1 MNHQSAEV
9 NQVESI
15 LNVYAAGIGKVYR
28 FLILHLLWLVFT
40 LLGCI
45 IFGLFPACHAL
56 LETMK
61 KSTDLGTK
69 AYFYVFLKSYKTAFL
84 KINQA
89 AIIWFTMFGLMSMNL
104 FIFRDGRIYVQLGIM
119 GMLLLMVLCLIYFF
133 QHFTLYETIIKQIR
147 RSFGYVFMYPKK
159 NIIYMCV
166 IFGCILALQ
175 FSPGVTVFF
184 FSSVVAHFIVNS

>member
-45 IFGLFPACHAL
+45 IFGLFPACYAL
-56 LETMK
+56 LKTMK
-61 KSTDLGTK
+61 KPTDLGTK

-89 AIIWFTMFGLMSMNL
+89 AIIWLTMLGLMSMNL
-104 FIFRDGRIYVQLGIM
+104 FIFHNGSMFVQLVILVM
-119 GMLLLMVLCLIYFF
+119 CCLLVFVVIYLFLF
-133 QHFTLYETIIKQIR
+133 
-147 RSFGYVFMYPKK
+147 
-159 NIIYMCV
+159 
-166 IFGCILALQ
+166 
-175 FSPGVTVFF
+175 
-184 FSSVVAHFIVNS
+184 